1 MKRIHHAFIAA
12 FLLLSVFLRGTAFG
26 ADNVHYYGVVESYG
40 GGQVVVKTTKHST
53 GTWTVD
59 SATKVEGSIAKYD
72 WVFVDVSVS
81 GHVAVLR
88 FEQRPTGRAGVVKV
102 IQNRVLT
109 VHSGNSMEKWNVTD
123 STLGD
128 TAVAVGDEIG
138 CKVYSNRN
146 LAEVTIIKHG
156 VQ

>member
-1 MKRIHHAFIAA
+1 MKRIHRASLFTLVI
-12 FLLLSVFLRGTAFG
+12 LSLFVTGTAFG
-26 ADNVHYYGVVESYG
+26 ASNGHYYGVVESYG

-59 SATKVEGSIAKYD
+59 ASTKVEGSIEKYD
-72 WVFVDVSVS
+72 WVFVELGQG

-88 FEQRPTGRAGVVKV
+88 FEERPTGHAGVVKQ
-102 IQNRVLT
+102 INNHVLT
-109 VHSGNSMEKWNVTD
+109 VHSGNSMEHWNLVD

-138 CKVYSNRN
+138 CRVYGNHN
-146 LAEVTIIKHG
+146 LAEITIIKHG
-156 VQ
+156 VN